1 MTPFSLPHLASG
13 KLELYNIVEDP
24 YEKTDLAKQLPE
36 VTQAMFKT
44 LQGWL
49 KKNVKPHYLPVLNP
63 DYDATQDKRPYPFQ
77 DLMSEN

>member
-1 MTPFSLPHLASG
+1 
-13 KLELYNIVEDP
+13 
-24 YEKTDLAKQLPE
+24 
-36 VTQAMFKT
+36 MFKT